1 MRKIMEGISVPF
13 IVVVTLLEKVID
25 LRVFDLKLIEKRLE
39 NEDC

>member
-1 MRKIMEGISVPF
+1 MEGISVPF